1 MYLYNLR
8 YLSLQGPVG
17 EYRLPFEEFIGQSP
31 TLEEMQDIVVTQRKR
46 PTIRND
52 WFGHPGLLVLLEAMK
67 DSWDQDSEARISAS
81 CIVERLVAIPISNKV
96 PA

>member
-1 MYLYNLR
+1 M
-8 YLSLQGPVG
+8 G

-31 TLEEMQDIVVTQRKR
+31 TLEQMQDVVVTQRKR

-52 WFGHPGLLVLLEAMK
+52 WMCHPGLHVLVDAMK

-81 CIVERLVAIPISNKV
+81 CIVERLNAISNKIV
-96 PA
+96 T